1 MGIQSISREHK
12 VIAESKSINS
22 KAWTKDRIVGLSICL
37 LALASSIYF
46 PGAGFLVFLPLQ
58 SRLGK
63 YRKFTLYTLVL
74 LEVVHLVTALGTIY
88 GPLIS
93 HVGPSVKES

>member
-1 MGIQSISREHK
+1 M
-12 VIAESKSINS
+12 IAESKSINS
-22 KAWTKDRIVGLSICL
+22 KAWTKDRIAGLSICL

-58 SRLGK
+58 SRLGR
-63 YRKFTLYTLVL
+63 YRKFTLYTLVF
-74 LEVVHLVTALGTIY
+74 LEVAYLLTAIGTSY

-93 HVGPSVKES
+93 HVGPAIKES